1 MKLKILEGTKLFDQ
15 AGTCLGALELA
26 EGERSEPM
34 IIIETA
40 EFSDLR
46 EIKLTDSE
54 QDHLRSL
61 SEAKAPGVILALD
74 GRFQHADLKNANK
87 RMYPNKLWDKVLAPA
102 GKWAKRL
109 QENKMLG
116 ECDHPSDGQ
125 TMLSRVSHLITKLY
139 RNPDN
144 PKEIR
149 GRLVVFDTPQGR
161 ILKAI
166 HEGGG
171 RLGVSSRG
179 KGSVVRHDGVD
190 LVQEDYDLDTFDAV
204 HNPSTPDAY
213 PAVVSE
219 STQAQVRQENTEM
232 NRLQDLTERLARL
245 QKREVGGLDEGA
257 LDVISEE
264 VDSITTILTT
274 EAFGEEAPKAAALA
288 FDAKDFSRDLKE
300 RKKELTEM
308 ADKKKGG
315 TDILGKPGK
324 PTSGVPASEPKT
336 NMLGLK
342 ALKVE
347 TDCDCGKDDC
357 DACNEK
363 KKKDEAAKAVEAEAA
378 KNESFLNEPS
388 FVKDKGDEKL
398 WGKAKRAAGHADAKE
413 PYAFAN
419 WFFHKQK
426 NEATELV
433 FPRPEDAESVKR
445 LVECLD
451 SEVVGEEAVLKDLAK
466 EYRGLFDI
474 EGRLSEVEVA
484 ALQEKAKYIAEH
496 NRQLEERGNAPI
508 KAKISFGDLTESA
521 DIELQAASSADLRRQ
536 VKERIEG
543 RNEGLIFVEV
553 DRSES
558 IYQECTD
565 RFTPLLESQTLKA
578 VEAVNEAAAARA
590 ELDELSPKL
599 SSAVQIIEAL
609 AARVKA
615 SDANLDESTDDLGA
629 AVEIL
634 EAVAEEYKAERLRG
648 VVEGIAGTNPSV
660 DGLALRLCEARTPHQ
675 AVKMARTL
683 IEKGREI
690 IRESLPGREANLNEA
705 LDASAQA
712 VQIAEQ
718 ARIEREQRHLQA
730 PQNARPTGHGA
741 VMESTKRVVDR
752 MKSMGGV

>member
-15 AGTCLGALELA
+15 TGTCLGSLELA

-46 EIKLTDSE
+46 QITLTDSE
-54 QDHLRSL
+54 QAHLRTL

-87 RMYPNKLWDKVLAPA
+87 RMYPNKLWDKVLEPS

-139 RNPDN
+139 RNPDK

-219 STQAQVRQENTEM
+219 STQTQVRQENTEM

-274 EAFGEEAPKAAALA
+274 EGFGEEAPKAAALA

-300 RKKELTEM
+300 RKKELVEM
-308 ADKKKGG
+308 ADKSKGG

-342 ALKVE
+342 ALKIE
-347 TDCDCGKDDC
+347 GDCDCGKDDC
-357 DACNEK
+357 DACNK
-363 KKKDEAAKAVEAEAA
+363 KKADEAAKAEAA
-378 KNESFLNEPS
+378 KNESFLSEPG

-426 NEATELV
+426 NESTELI
-433 FPRPEDAESVKR
+433 FPRREDAESVKR

-451 SEVVGEEAVLKDLAK
+451 SEIVGEEAVLKDLAT

-508 KAKISFGDLTESA
+508 KARISFGDLTESA

-543 RNEGLIFVEV
+543 RTKELIFVEV

-599 SSAVQIIEAL
+599 ASAVQIIEAL
-609 AARVKA
+609 ASRVKA
-615 SDANLDESTDDLGA
+615 SDANLDESTGDLDA

-634 EAVAEEYKAERLRG
+634 EAVVEEYKAERLRG
-648 VVEGIAGTNPSV
+648 VVEGIAATNPSV

-683 IEKGREI
+683 IEKGREV
-690 IRESLPGREANLNEA
+690 IRESLPGRESNLTEA

-712 VQIAEQ
+712 VHLAEQ
-718 ARIEREQRHLQA
+718 ARTDREQRHLQA
-730 PQNARPTGHGA
+730 PQNTRPTGQGA

-752 MKSMGGV
+752 MKSMGGR